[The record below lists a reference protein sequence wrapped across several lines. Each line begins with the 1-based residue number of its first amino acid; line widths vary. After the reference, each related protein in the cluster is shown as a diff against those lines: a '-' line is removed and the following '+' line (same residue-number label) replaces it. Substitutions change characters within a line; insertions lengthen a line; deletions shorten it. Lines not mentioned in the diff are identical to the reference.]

1 VYEGRFVEFDVRR
14 AGDEAFDMQIR
25 ECDEIIFVIFVDV
38 EQRVA
43 DLLENVNGTLNIDC
57 R

>member
-1 VYEGRFVEFDVRR
+1 VDEGCFVEFDVGR
-14 AGDEAFDMQIR
+14 AGDQAFDMKIR

-38 EQRVA
+38 EQRVT
-43 DLLENVNGTLNIDC
+43 DLLEKINGTENIGC